1 MQYRIGQ
8 TANPPFFCILW
19 LREDRLVAV
28 SLLQFR
34 AFSHRPS
41 LTRMTSRICLV
52 AAFVAVSVLVC
63 GAASA
68 ASDPQPAVL
77 PALPEPMTFY
87 VVKGAPDSC
96 GRGCDSWIEAEG
108 QIVSSTAGR
117 FKVFFDQVQDRNLP
131 IYLASPGGNLG
142 QAIVMGTILHA
153 KSTIARVGRTLVR
166 ECGFEAQDSDVC
178 VRLKQSGRELHGDLF
193 TGGATCAS
201 ACPFVFAGAAVHE
214 VAPDAVLAVHSPK
227 ILFKPRAVEMEPS
240 AMVAAEERGVDRAD
254 RMVAV
259 YLAKVGI
266 DAGLLEV
273 IKTVRNEDIH
283 VLTREEIDRFG
294 FDRREFVETPWT
306 FENDKLSIMHKV
318 AVVRKPGETS
328 FRLLQW
334 RVVCFDTDRF
344 VLDFQRPIPA
354 EGLASVSIAHSGA
367 SAVYFNGPTRGP
379 SIERW
384 NMGLIRSRLDALV
397 NHSEIEII
405 EKSVAADGRLA
416 PRAIKLSNEGWA
428 GAIKTLLVSC
438 PLSKG
443 DLMIQMSSQAFRS
456 GDTAAK

>member
-1 MQYRIGQ
+1 
-8 TANPPFFCILW
+8 
-19 LREDRLVAV
+19 
-28 SLLQFR
+28 
-34 AFSHRPS
+34 
-41 LTRMTSRICLV
+41 MTSRICLV
-52 AAFVAVSVLVC
+52 AALVVAHVLAC

-68 ASDPQPAVL
+68 ASSDRQTAVL
-77 PALPEPMTFY
+77 PELPEPMTFY
-87 VVKGAPDSC
+87 VVKGEPDSC
-96 GRGCDSWIEAEG
+96 RHGCDSWIEAEG
-108 QIVSSTAGR
+108 QIDSSAAVR
-117 FKVFFDQVQDRNLP
+117 FKAFLDRVQDRNLP
-131 IYLASPGGNLG
+131 IYLASPGGNLS
-142 QAIVMGTILHA
+142 QAIVIGTILHA
-153 KSTIARVGRTLVR
+153 KPTIARVGRALVR

-178 VRLKQSGRELHGDLF
+178 IRLKQSGRELHGDLF
-193 TGGATCAS
+193 TRGATCAS

-227 ILFKPRAVEMEPS
+227 VFFNSRGGQMEPS
-240 AMVAAEERGVDRAD
+240 AIAAADERGLDRAD

-266 DAGLLEV
+266 DAGLLDV

-306 FENDKLSIMHKV
+306 FENDKLSTMHKV

-367 SAVYFNGPTRGP
+367 SAVYFNGPTREP

-397 NHSEIEII
+397 NHYEIEII
-405 EKSVAADGRLA
+405 ETSVAADGRLA

-428 GAIKTLLVSC
+428 GAIKTLLASC